1 MDIGSDVRYSVLRE
15 KNSDWQ
21 PDNEIELNSDHF
33 NNRKLEETDQKP
45 NDPINEKFE
54 LAIKPKNAII
64 NNHDQPLSKNDFTTH
79 RISVPNT
86 KQSNNANNNNTE
98 TLISNSQIPGVQY
111 LNASNI
117 ENKIR
122 KKRTILEKILFSIIL
137 FLIVILFIVISLMLS
152 LRQEIKSSSNRTA
165 SSAEYCNS
173 YRCILVSGSMYKSI
187 NKKINP
193 CDDFYEYA
201 CGGWIKKNLIPT
213 GFPRWGTLNLITY
226 ENQLLIKD
234 QLELNR
240 SVPEITEAEMKARTF
255 YKSCLD
261 RDGIIEKLG
270 AKPLMNILSKFI
282 YKENKTLQINEC
294 LSNLLTLIQVTY
306 GLNSL
311 FEFNVLDDDKN
322 SSFSNIEIIQ
332 GSLGLDRSF
341 YINNSSEKNVK
352 VRIFK

>member
-1 MDIGSDVRYSVLRE
+1 MIGTSSSITTPSTTTAATKLSNSKRNIHKAPIGGDEDRLQLAYTDGGGFELNPSDSRNTFTLGGPAAANTSS
-15 KNSDWQ
+15 SD
-21 PDNEIELNSDHF
+21 PNEIEQMNGAGKSLPHIGYLTS
-33 NNRKLEETDQKP
+33 
-45 NDPINEKFE
+45 
-54 LAIKPKNAII
+54 A
-64 NNHDQPLSKNDFTTH
+64 S
-79 RISVPNT
+79 
-86 KQSNNANNNNTE
+86 
-98 TLISNSQIPGVQY
+98 LISK
-111 LNASNI
+111 L
-117 ENKIR
+117 KT
-122 KKRTILEKILFSIIL
+122 KRTLLETILL
-137 FLIVILFIVISLMLS
+137 FLVVLLLIVCFVMFLVTWRLKQQI
-152 LRQEIKSSSNRTA
+152 RNDSNQVAPNKTD
-165 SSAEYCNS
+165 YCNT

-187 NKKINP
+187 NKKIDP

-226 ENQLLIKD
+226 ENQLLIRE

-240 SVPEITEAEMKARTF
+240 TEPDITESEVKAQVF

-261 RDGIIEKLG
+261 RNGVIEKLG
-270 AKPLMNILSKFI
+270 GRPLMNILDKFI
-282 YKENKTLQINEC
+282 YKNKTTSRLEINETF
-294 LSNLLTLIQVTY
+294 SNLLNLIQVTY

-352 VRIFK
+352 VGGLSLLLSCAAQ